1 MEQLTKIAI
10 LDETVEYYSK
20 NPRATNKGYCV
31 YVTVEG
37 NLCGHS
43 RCVKPELRAQIMELG
58 DEVNSNDVF
67 NRFGDEAHLEQY
79 QGHDEGFWAN
89 IQQFHDEA
97 AYWKEGGLSDT
108 GIEHLRKLKD
118 LYA

>member
-1 MEQLTKIAI
+1 MTKIEI

-58 DEVNSNDVF
+58 DEVNSNNVIHA
-67 NRFGDEAHLEQY
+67 FGDEVHLKQY
-79 QGHDEGFWAN
+79 QGHNEIFWKD
-89 IQQFHDEA
+89 IQQFHDEPL
-97 AYWKEGGLSDT
+97 YWQEGGLTDR
-108 GIEHLRKLKD
+108 GIDRIAELKEK
-118 LYA
+118 YA